1 MKKKIHKYIK
11 EGDIHTPMIIDNVPE
26 SMSKINQLSATFI
39 QEKKISGG
47 QKLMI
52 YCHGEIFREKS
63 MKNSGISEIVFM
75 CSGD

>member
-1 MKKKIHKYIK
+1 
-11 EGDIHTPMIIDNVPE
+11 MIIDNVPE

-52 YCHGEIFREKS
+52 YCHDEIFREKS